1 MPYALLTCFFVTLL
15 YFLLFFERNKWIWR
29 CRPIRFGCQY
39 SVLLARGQHG
49 AALPLK
55 WFGKRSSE
63 NPFFYRR
70 KSVSRLSSVTFVQ
83 PTQRVKL
90 FRNIFAPSNSLWT
103 SIVCVKILER
113 NSRVLGDRVFKFNGK
128 VGVF

>member
-1 MPYALLTCFFVTLL
+1 M
-15 YFLLFFERNKWIWR
+15 
-29 CRPIRFGCQY
+29 
-39 SVLLARGQHG
+39 
-49 AALPLK
+49 
-55 WFGKRSSE
+55 
-63 NPFFYRR
+63 
-70 KSVSRLSSVTFVQ
+70 TFVQ